1 MAAYPATVFEL
12 IAALFLVVGGWWI
25 FRCVLT
31 IVRGIRSR
39 NWPATTG
46 EIRSVK
52 VAKKFNRRGREIW
65 REELEYKYSVNG
77 TSYRGTR
84 RQFGVPA
91 RYDWNHGRE
100 EPYRK
105 GETVDVIYNA
115 SRPSVSALVRGF
127 SPFVWIPLVVG
138 GWIVWCGVRLLLA
151 D

>member
-1 MAAYPATVFEL
+1 MFEV
-12 IAALFLVVGGWWI
+12 IAALCFVVGGWWV
-25 FRCVLT
+25 FRCVQA
-31 IVRGIRSR
+31 IVRGMRSR

-46 EIRSVK
+46 EIRAAKIV
-52 VAKKFNRRGREIW
+52 KKFNRRGREIW
-65 REELEYKYSVNG
+65 REELEYEYSVDG

-100 EPYRK
+100 EPHRK
-105 GETVDVIYNA
+105 GDAVDVIYNA
-115 SRPSVSALVRGF
+115 SRPSSSALVCGF

-138 GWIVWCGVRLLLA
+138 AWIVWAGVRLLLV